1 MMERSIGFKMAELE
15 PIKGYNQE
23 RKQPY
28 LKTSYFEHFETQ
40 KLSSPR
46 VFNIFKRGFH

>member
-1 MMERSIGFKMAELE
+1 MVI
-15 PIKGYNQE
+15 IE

-28 LKTSYFEHFETQ
+28 LKTSFFENFETQ

-46 VFNIFKRGFH
+46 VFNIFEWGFHYQVDKCPSCLLL